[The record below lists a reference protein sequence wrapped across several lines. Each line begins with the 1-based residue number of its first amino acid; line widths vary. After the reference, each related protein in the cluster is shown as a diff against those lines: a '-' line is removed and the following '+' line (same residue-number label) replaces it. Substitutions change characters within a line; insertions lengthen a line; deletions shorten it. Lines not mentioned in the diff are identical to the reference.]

1 MCFVDVGFCLHPGGN
16 VGDHPTYQ
24 NYYCNSSSTSLTVK
38 QVMSDVNFVY
48 FNSQHLFSQYL
59 TKYFQYRQR
68 LEVKTRLGLQ
78 CQTPALSKV

>member
-1 MCFVDVGFCLHPGGN
+1 MSFVDVGFCLHPGGN

-24 NYYCNSSSTSLTVK
+24 NYYSNSSSTSLTVK

-59 TKYFQYRQR
+59 TKTSNTDNGWKLTDWSTYDEISR
-68 LEVKTRLGLQ
+68 
-78 CQTPALSKV
+78 